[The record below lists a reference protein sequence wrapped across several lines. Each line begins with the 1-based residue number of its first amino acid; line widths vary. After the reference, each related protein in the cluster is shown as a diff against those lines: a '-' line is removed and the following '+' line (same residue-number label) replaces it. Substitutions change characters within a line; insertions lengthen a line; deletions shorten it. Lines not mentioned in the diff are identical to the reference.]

1 MYGITPWITLNGLDV
16 AGTSFVLRHLAEAT
30 SADNELTLGPVEK
43 AVSSAMRVMLD
54 ENFARCLRMDRDE
67 KRKRLNR
74 TSFKFVAEIQLHDIL
89 DTVTPLV
96 IWKSVTVRNAY
107 CVIVSD
113 QFYYKKGQFWSRK
126 VFFVTV
132 TNLIATDVSCNQ
144 NMMHLK
150 TLLNH

>member
-1 MYGITPWITLNGLDV
+1 M
-16 AGTSFVLRHLAEAT
+16 LRHLAEAT

-96 IWKSVTVRNAY
+96 IWKSVTVRNALL
-107 CVIVSD
+107 
-113 QFYYKKGQFWSRK
+113 
-126 VFFVTV
+126 TV
-132 TNLIATDVSCNQ
+132 
-144 NMMHLK
+144 
-150 TLLNH
+150 